1 MAVSSRLD
9 YMFQSKSQGFSLIE
23 LIVVIVIVGILATM
37 TTSIIT
43 LPVNSYLD
51 LQRRTTLVDT
61 AELTLRR
68 MQRDIRRAVPN
79 SVRITG
85 GGTVIEMLHIKEG
98 GRYRAQQDTTP
109 SAVTAGCGSLAG
121 DVLDFTS
128 ADTCFEVT
136 GNLTVF
142 KPLATVGESLVIS
155 NLGGASADAYAGSNR
170 TTVTNSGN
178 ARVIALNPALKF
190 PFSSPQQRF
199 FIVDTPITYR
209 CTSSNQL
216 LRYSG
221 YAIAAAQPN
230 PPSVTGQI
238 QADKI
243 ASCLFTYSPGS
254 ASRSGLVT
262 LTITLTDAK
271 NESVQ
276 LMHQVHV
283 DNLP

>member
-1 MAVSSRLD
+1 MS
-9 YMFQSKSQGFSLIE
+9 QSKSQGFSLIE

-68 MQRDIRRAVPN
+68 MQRDIRRALPN

-85 GGTVIEMLHIKEG
+85 GTVIEMLHVVEG
-98 GRYRAQQDTTP
+98 GRYRSQLDTTP
-109 SAVTAGCGSLAG
+109 SAVTAGCGTVAS

-136 GNLTVF
+136 GSLTVF
-142 KPLATVGESLVIS
+142 NPTATATPAESLVIY
-155 NLGGASADAYAGSNR
+155 NLGSGTADAYSGSNR
-170 TTVTNSGN
+170 TTVTNSSN
-178 ARVIALNPALKF
+178 AKVIALNPSLRF

-209 CTSSNQL
+209 CASNQL

-243 ASCLFTYSPGS
+243 DSCLFAYSPGS

-271 NESVQ
+271 GESVQ

>member
-1 MAVSSRLD
+1 MSN
-9 YMFQSKSQGFSLIE
+9 SKSLGFSLIE

-109 SAVTAGCGSLAG
+109 SAVTAGCGSLAN
-121 DVLDFTS
+121 DVLDFTTV
-128 ADTCFEVT
+128 DTCFEVT
-136 GNLTVF
+136 GSLKVF
-142 KPLATVGESLVIS
+142 NPLATAAESLVIS
-155 NLGGASADAYAGSNR
+155 NLGGVSADAYAGSNR
-170 TTVTNSGN
+170 TTVTNSSN
-178 ARVIALNPALKF
+178 AKVIALNPGLRF

-209 CTSSNQL
+209 CTSSNRL

-221 YAIAAAQPN
+221 YTISAAQPN
-230 PPSVTGQI
+230 PPGVTGQI

-271 NESVQ
+271 GESVQ

>member
-1 MAVSSRLD
+1 MGH
-9 YMFQSKSQGFSLIE
+9 SKSQGFSLIE

-68 MQRDIRRAVPN
+68 MQRDIRRALPN

-85 GGTVIEMLHIKEG
+85 GTVIEMLHVTEG
-98 GRYRAQQDTTP
+98 GRYRSQLDATP
-109 SAVTAGCGSLAG
+109 SAVTAGCGTVAS

-136 GNLTVF
+136 GSLNVF
-142 KPLATVGESLVIS
+142 NPLATAGESLVIA
-155 NLGGASADAYAGSNR
+155 NLGGASADAYSGSNR

-178 ARVIALNPALKF
+178 AKVIALSPGLRF

-209 CTSSNQL
+209 CANNQL

-271 NESVQ
+271 SESVQ